1 MRKIERRLTTK
12 LTLNTETVRTLMR
25 GELTKVV
32 GRGDLADSHDPCT
45 VAMPQVAPTKA
56 APCG

>member
-12 LTLNTETVRTLMR
+12 LTLNSETVRTLMR
-25 GELTKVV
+25 GELMKVA
-32 GRGDLADSHDPCT
+32 GGLADSHDPCI
-45 VAMPQVAPTKA
+45 VAKPLVVPTNA

>member
-1 MRKIERRLTTK
+1 MRKIDRRLTTK
-12 LTLNTETVRTLMR
+12 LTLNSETVRTLMR

-32 GRGDLADSHDPCT
+32 GGLPDSHDPCV
-45 VAMPQVAPTKA
+45 VAMPIVTPTKA